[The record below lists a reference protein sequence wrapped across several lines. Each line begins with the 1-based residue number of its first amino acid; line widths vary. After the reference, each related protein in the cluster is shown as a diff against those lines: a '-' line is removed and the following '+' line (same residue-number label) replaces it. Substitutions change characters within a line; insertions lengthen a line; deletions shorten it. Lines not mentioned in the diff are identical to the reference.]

1 MAAVFFGALVRRSSV
16 LVRILEQA
24 CRSIQLSRS
33 PRAQHST
40 DRRCTIRR
48 PGVVELEKGRRR
60 LSAEE
65 ATKFAGIYKV
75 GVAWLTCAGIEVAD
89 PEDDKVELAAKELA
103 KLRPDDLDRVM
114 DLLAAF
120 RGRSK

>member
-1 MAAVFFGALVRRSSV
+1 MSEDDKV
-16 LVRILEQA
+16 
-24 CRSIQLSRS
+24 RSIASRLQLARTNAGLSQTQVARLVG
-33 PRAQHST
+33 
-40 DRRCTIRR
+40 IRR

-65 ATKFAGIYKV
+65 ATKFAAIYKV